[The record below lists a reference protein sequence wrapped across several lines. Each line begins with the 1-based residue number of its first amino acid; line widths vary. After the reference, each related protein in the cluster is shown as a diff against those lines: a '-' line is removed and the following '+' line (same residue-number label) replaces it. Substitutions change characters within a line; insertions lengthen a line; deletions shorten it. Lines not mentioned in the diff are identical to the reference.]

1 MRIGV
6 ILTMIKYRLMRWY
19 YSKAEKY
26 IYLDLYNDYEQ
37 KTKNVE
43 LRINFKLDNHLLFT
57 VGECLNTLR
66 RNDKLLTLDKWLEI
80 VREEFF
86 KYD

>member
-1 MRIGV
+1 
-6 ILTMIKYRLMRWY
+6 MRWY

-26 IYLDLYNDYEQ
+26 IYLDLFNDYEP

-57 VGECLNTLR
+57 VGERLNTLR